1 LIQTL
6 SGRWRLGFGL
16 ALTTAVLWGAVPLAM
31 TPLVSSM
38 DAVTISWF
46 RFVSSGL
53 FLLAFFAA
61 SGRLRVPRRI
71 GRGALLIF
79 VVAVLAL
86 IGNYVLYVK
95 SLHYISA
102 PVAQIVV
109 QLAPVLLMLGSIWMF
124 GERFS
129 PVQWSG
135 FVLLVLGI
143 CGFCMERLHTS
154 GASVQLFSI
163 GVVMM
168 LAAAILWAIYGLA
181 QKRLLL
187 FMPSQFI
194 LMGIYLVSA
203 VLMLPA
209 ASPSSV
215 MALDRGQL
223 LLLGFLA
230 VNTLI
235 AYGAFAEAMNHW
247 ESSKVSAVLALQP
260 LTTLFGAWLLG
271 LWVPRYF
278 PPVHLTATVIVIS
291 LLVVCGSV
299 ACALGGRKPEPAAA
313 AA

>member
-31 TPLVSSM
+31 TPLVRSM

-61 SGRLRVPRRI
+61 SGRLRVPRNL
-71 GRGALLIF
+71 GRGPLLVFLLAALT
-79 VVAVLAL
+79 L

-109 QLAPVLLMLGSIWMF
+109 QLAPVLLMLGSIWVF

-129 PVQWSG
+129 ALQWSG
-135 FVLLVLGI
+135 FVVLVLGI
-143 CGFCMERLHTS
+143 CGFCIERLHTS
-154 GASVQLFSI
+154 GATVHLFGI
-163 GVVMM
+163 GVLMM

-194 LMGIYLVSA
+194 LMGLYLVSA
-203 VLMLPA
+203 MLMLPA
-209 ASPSSV
+209 ASPAGV
-215 MALDRGQL
+215 LVLDRTQL

-271 LWVPRYF
+271 IWLPGYF
-278 PPVHLTATVIVIS
+278 PPVQLTVTVIIVS

-299 ACALGGRKPEPAAA
+299 TCALGGQRPEAVTAPD
-313 AA
+313 